1 MNDPEIRAL
10 LYPMLTGGHLLDEL
24 PVGTTRADV
33 LHLTPD
39 FMHGYELKGDGDTL
53 KRLENQVRCYSQSFD
68 YVTFVVTSKHFNKA
82 LNALPQWVGLWSAT
96 PLGIVRM
103 REAQAHD
110 QLARAH
116 IASLLWQDEIKCFM
130 QERGMKGLSKYRLWE
145 LFGVLE
151 QDTTIPTAALAA
163 FVRQRLIDRLPQRL
177 AQRAALKVQRQEG
190 KEREAERQAG
200 YRRLEALMQEGLLA
214 QGWPPA

>member
-53 KRLENQVRCYSQSFD
+53 KRLENQVKCYSQSFD
-68 YVTFVVTSKHFNKA
+68 YVTLVVTSKHFNKA
-82 LNALPQWVGLWSAT
+82 LNALPEWAGLWSAT
-96 PLGIVRM
+96 PLGIIRM
-103 REAQAHD
+103 REAKPHNQIN
-110 QLARAH
+110 RAH
-116 IASLLWQDEIKCFM
+116 LASLLWQDEIKDFM
-130 QERGMKGLSKYRLWE
+130 QQQGMRGLSKYRCWE

-151 QDTTIPTAALAA
+151 KDTTIPTAALAA
-163 FVRQRLIDRLPQRL
+163 FVRQRLIDRLPQRM
-177 AQRAALKVQRQEG
+177 AQRAALKVQREEA
-190 KEREAERQAG
+190 KDRELERQAG
-200 YRRLEALMQEGLLA
+200 YRRLEALMRQNLSA
-214 QGWPPA
+214 A